1 MISLLDFNNNLSSI
15 GFILRFFN
23 YKSTFGLGN
32 WLSTCS
38 TFIYNAKFC
47 TFTLKPNCSSSIF
60 FPFSLRLVFCK
71 KNFKLDL
78 FYSTHFIFTNR
89 FELQLTLIFINISII
104 GLKNYKQSWKC
115 SSTITRKEYILKRKD
130 KQ

>member
-1 MISLLDFNNNLSSI
+1 MISILDSNSNLSSI
-15 GFILRFFN
+15 GSILRFFY

-32 WLSTCS
+32 WLSTHS

-47 TFTLKPNCSSSIF
+47 TSTLKPNYSSSIF
-60 FPFSLRLVFCK
+60 FPFSLRPVFCK
-71 KNFKLDL
+71 KNFKLNL
-78 FYSTHFIFTNR
+78 FYYTHFIFTNR

-104 GLKNYKQSWKC
+104 GPNNYKQSWKC
-115 SSTITRKEYILKRKD
+115 FSTIAHKKYILKRKD